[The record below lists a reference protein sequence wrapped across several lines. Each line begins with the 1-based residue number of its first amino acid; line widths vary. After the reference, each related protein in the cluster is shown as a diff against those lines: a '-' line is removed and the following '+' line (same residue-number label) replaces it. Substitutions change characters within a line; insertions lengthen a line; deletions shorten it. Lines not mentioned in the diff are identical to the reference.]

1 MIAAFAVAF
10 AISLLLQPLLIR
22 WLRRRALLDHPN
34 HRSSHTVATPRGG
47 GLAVVAG
54 LLTALV
60 VVVGGAPSSAVL
72 GIAMMAALGAAED
85 AGGVPTRVRLLG
97 QLCGGLVVGLAMV
110 PGAGVGLPVIVAVVA
125 ATAWFLL
132 YVNAFNFMDGV
143 NGISGLQAAVVGAA
157 FVGMGALWDVP
168 GVMGWGAAIAGA
180 SIAFLPYN
188 AVRARVFLGDVG
200 SYGLGAA
207 IALLTVHAWTSGVPA
222 WAALAPSLVYC
233 VDVLTTLCR
242 RLLAHESVLD
252 AHRSHIYQRLTDAG
266 LTHVQVACFVAVA
279 SALCGG
285 AALAAVDESA
295 RPWSLALAALVLS
308 GYLLS
313 PQALQTRRAH
323 DDAITAGSR

>member
-1 MIAAFAVAF
+1 MIATFAVAF
-10 AISLLLQPLLIR
+10 TISLLLQPLLIR
-22 WLRRRALLDHPN
+22 WLRHRALLDHPN

-47 GLAVVAG
+47 GIAVVAG

-60 VVVGGAPSSAVL
+60 VVGDAPSAAVL
-72 GIAMMAALGAAED
+72 GIAMMTVIGAAED
-85 AGGVPTRVRLLG
+85 AGGVSTRMRLLG
-97 QLCGGLVVGLAMV
+97 QLCGGLVVGVAMI
-110 PGAGVGLPVIVAVVA
+110 PSTGVGLPIILAVGA
-125 ATAWFLL
+125 AAVWFVL

-143 NGISGLQAAVVGAA
+143 NGISGLQAAVVGLA
-157 FVGMGALWDVP
+157 FVGMGALWNVP
-168 GVMGWGAAIAGA
+168 GVMAWGAAIAGA
-180 SIAFLPYN
+180 AVAFLPYN
-188 AVRARVFLGDVG
+188 AVRARVFLGDGG

-242 RLLAHESVLD
+242 RLLAHESVLI

-266 LTHVQVACFVAVA
+266 LTHVQVAGIVAAA

-285 AALAAVDESA
+285 AALAAADESA
-295 RPWSLALAALVLS
+295 RPWSLALVGLVLS

-313 PQALQTRRAH
+313 PQALQVHRTHAYPT
-323 DDAITAGSR
+323 TAGRP